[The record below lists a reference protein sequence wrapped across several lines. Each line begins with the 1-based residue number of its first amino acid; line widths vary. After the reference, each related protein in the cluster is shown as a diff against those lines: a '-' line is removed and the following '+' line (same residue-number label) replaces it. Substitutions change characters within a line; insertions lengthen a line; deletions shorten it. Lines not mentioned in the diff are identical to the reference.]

1 MSRLASRLDAARRVE
16 IRALGCHSRARPRRT
31 TRGDLTL
38 LPTTHA
44 ATGRLHGRGMLS
56 LTRRRAWETS
66 VKMFAGVSPCWAG
79 AAASRGFP
87 AAGTR
92 SAFRSASRVARATS
106 WRRDATFG
114 ARALASFDGAGRD
127 TPGDRVLGAPRRRIA
142 NRALSVPEGATEEE
156 EGDDRGYASGGPKI
170 LRFNGDKISLHQSP
184 ANGSTNAR
192 RAAAAGAS
200 SLTPRI
206 FQILLGNA
214 RAVPETRLS
223 GLARRRIFFSEPKS
237 ELARLA
243 ADVVFSLRSVL
254 PRRKHLMRAGFDF
267 DAATV
272 SEDDGDGV
280 TGAASVS
287 SASAREPQL
296 DRPHRRGRGCG
307 DGGGGAA
314 RAGHPDGQ
322 RGRRG
327 SPGVPRRRH
336 GGGSHRHRGPD
347 PGRARPRHVLLRVLR
362 SGRRLLRDSGRRK
375 PKTLLW
381 VDTLRL
387 GEAGWRF
394 SARTSRATT

>member
-1 MSRLASRLDAARRVE
+1 MWATATTGKLTSAPRDRVTATARRTCMNARRTVCAYVTNGPISAFYRAKISTSPLASRLDAARRVE
-16 IRALGCHSRARPRRT
+16 VRALGCHSRARPRRT

-92 SAFRSASRVARATS
+92 SASRSASRVARATS

-214 RAVPETRLS
+214 RAVPETRPVSPEGAFFFPNRKASSRVSPLTS
-223 GLARRRIFFSEPKS
+223 SSLFDPSCLAENTPYAQASIST
-237 ELARLA
+237 
-243 ADVVFSLRSVL
+243 
-254 PRRKHLMRAGFDF
+254 PRPSPRTT
-267 DAATV
+267 AT
-272 SEDDGDGV
+272 
-280 TGAASVS
+280 A
-287 SASAREPQL
+287 
-296 DRPHRRGRGCG
+296 
-307 DGGGGAA
+307 
-314 RAGHPDGQ
+314 
-322 RGRRG
+322 
-327 SPGVPRRRH
+327 
-336 GGGSHRHRGPD
+336 
-347 PGRARPRHVLLRVLR
+347 
-362 SGRRLLRDSGRRK
+362 
-375 PKTLLW
+375 
-381 VDTLRL
+381 
-387 GEAGWRF
+387 
-394 SARTSRATT
+394 